1 MRVRPLGPYGGRE
14 ETNEVTGEKGQ
25 RHEQDGDNSQ
35 RPHNLVH
42 LVRRHLCKRP
52 PSELGPDEFMDVKCW
67 TYVERVV
74 DQVFRDAREHLD
86 TGQDVIHVVVNVSEV
101 NLGFMGHVTLKL
113 LSIFVGVVESDDS
126 VDVVP
131 THTVDQGLDWSERP
145 LV

>member
-1 MRVRPLGPYGGRE
+1 
-14 ETNEVTGEKGQ
+14 
-25 RHEQDGDNSQ
+25 
-35 RPHNLVH
+35 
-42 LVRRHLCKRP
+42 
-52 PSELGPDEFMDVKCW
+52 MDVKCW